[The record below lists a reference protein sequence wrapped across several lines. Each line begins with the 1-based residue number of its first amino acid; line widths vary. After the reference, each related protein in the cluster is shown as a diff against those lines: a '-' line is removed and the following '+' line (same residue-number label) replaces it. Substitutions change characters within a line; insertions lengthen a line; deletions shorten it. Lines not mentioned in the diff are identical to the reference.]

1 MRSGRGD
8 EGQSTVELALALPL
22 VAVLALLVAQVV
34 VVARAQLLV
43 AHAAREAARAAA
55 VVEGDPESA
64 ALDGARRA
72 GGLSVDH
79 LDVRAEREGGRV
91 TVVVRYEAPTDVAVV
106 GPLLPSPTLTGRV
119 TMWDESSGV
128 SP

>member
-1 MRSGRGD
+1 MRPGRGD

-43 AHAAREAARAAA
+43 AHAAREAARSAA
-55 VVEGDPESA
+55 VADRDPRAA

-72 GGLSVDH
+72 GGLDPRH
-79 LDVRAEREGGRV
+79 LE
-91 TVVVRYEAPTDVAVV
+91 VVVSNDGRRVVAEVRYRAPTDVAVV
-106 GPLLPSPTLTGRV
+106 GPLLPSPTLRARV
-119 TMWDESSGV
+119 AMWDEGSLT
-128 SP
+128 P